1 MQARPFSLA
10 RRVSSPR
17 ADTIA
22 SRRMGPPPRALA
34 QSAASPPD
42 DCSDLMRTG
51 SKSFFAASRLLPV
64 RHRSAAVSLYA
75 FCRVADDAIDEAGPQ
90 PGASARA
97 LVMLRERLDAIYS
110 GQPQA
115 FAADRAFSKVIAE
128 HGLPRDI
135 PEALLEG
142 FAWDAEGRRYPD
154 IEALLGYCARVAGTV
169 GAMMALIMGVRDE
182 RAMARACE
190 LGVAMQ
196 LTNIARDVGEDAR
209 LGRIYLPIDWLRAEG
224 IDPDRWLANPQPGP
238 ALARVVERLIDLSD
252 TLYRRAEEGLAEL
265 PRDCRPAILAARL
278 IYADIGIEIRRAR
291 HDSVTRRAVV
301 GRRRKIAR
309 LIQCLPCLLAAPR
322 RPRGHRPLP
331 AIAFLVEASTATM
344 RSRSPRTVS
353 EKAAWMVDLFL
364 TLAER
369 ERQASDAAGHPPR

>member
-1 MQARPFSLA
+1 
-10 RRVSSPR
+10 
-17 ADTIA
+17 
-22 SRRMGPPPRALA
+22 
-34 QSAASPPD
+34 
-42 DCSDLMRTG
+42 MRTG
-51 SKSFFAASRLLPV
+51 SKSFFAASRLLPA
-64 RHRSAAVSLYA
+64 RHRSAAVALYA
-75 FCRVADDAIDEAGPQ
+75 FCRVADDAIDEAGPA

-97 LVMLRERLDAIYS
+97 LVMLRERLDAIYA
-110 GQPQA
+110 GAPQA
-115 FAADRAFSKVIAE
+115 FLADRAFAHVVAE
-128 HGLPRDI
+128 HGLPRAI

-154 IEALLGYCARVAGTV
+154 IDSLLGYCARVAGTV

-209 LGRIYLPIDWLRAEG
+209 LGRIYLPLDWLQAEG
-224 IDPDRWLANPQPGP
+224 IDPERWLANPQPGP
-238 ALARVVERLIDLSD
+238 ALAKVVARLIELSE

-278 IYADIGIEIRRAR
+278 IYADIGREIRRFK

-309 LIQCLPCLLAAPR
+309 LLQCLPCLLAAPR
-322 RPRGHRPLP
+322 RPRGHRALP
-331 AIAFLVEASTATM
+331 AIAFLVEASSATM
-344 RSRSPRTVS
+344 RSRSPRTAS